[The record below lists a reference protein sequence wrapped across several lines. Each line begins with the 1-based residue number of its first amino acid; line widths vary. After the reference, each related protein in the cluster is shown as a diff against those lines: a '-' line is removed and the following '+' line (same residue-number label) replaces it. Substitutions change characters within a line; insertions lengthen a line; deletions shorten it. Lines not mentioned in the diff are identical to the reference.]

1 MPHLTVCNR
10 QLSWT
15 LTLVLGYLF
24 YLLLGAMVFQLL
36 ERQAEAQSRDQFQ
49 MEKLK
54 FLQNY
59 TCLDRQ
65 ALEQFVQVI
74 MEAWEKGVNP
84 EGNSTNPSNWDF
96 SNSFFFAG
104 TVVTTIGYG
113 NLAPSTVAGQVFCV
127 FYALFGV
134 PLNLAFLN
142 QLGKGLS
149 AHLIDL
155 DRWVHKPGRAQVV
168 QTLTMALFLT
178 AGTLL
183 FLVFP
188 PMIFSYVEGWSYGEG
203 FYFTFITLSTIG
215 FGDYVVGTDPSK
227 HYISV
232 YRSLAAIWIVFGLA
246 WLALIFNL
254 GADLMEKFLQLNWQK
269 PDPETAEATVS
280 KGEDNPDQPRIH
292 IPS

>member
-36 ERQAEAQSRDQFQ
+36 EKQAEAQSRDQFQ

-65 ALEQFVQVI
+65 ALEQFVQII

-168 QTLTMALFLT
+168 QTLTMVLFLT

-246 WLALIFNL
+246 WLALMFNL

>member
-1 MPHLTVCNR
+1 MPHFMVCNR
-10 QLSWT
+10 PLNWT

-24 YLLLGAMVFQLL
+24 YLLLGAAVFHLL
-36 ERQAEAQSRDQFQ
+36 EKQSETKTRDQFQ
-49 MEKLK
+49 IEKLK

-65 ALEQFVQVI
+65 ALEQFVQRLSILIQCRSIYRQLVF
-74 MEAWEKGVNP
+74 
-84 EGNSTNPSNWDF
+84 F
-96 SNSFFFAG
+96 SF
-104 TVVTTIGYG
+104 VKDCYG
-113 NLAPSTVAGQVFCV
+113 NLAPSTVPGQVFCV

-149 AHLIDL
+149 AHLINL
-155 DRWVHKPGRAQVV
+155 ERWFHKPGRARVIQI
-168 QTLTMALFLT
+168 LTMGLFLM

-215 FGDYVVGTDPSK
+215 FGDYVVGTDPNK

-232 YRSLAAIWIVFGLA
+232 YRSLAAIWIIFGLA

-254 GADLMEKFLQLNWQK
+254 GANVMEKFLQLNWQK
-269 PDPETAEATVS
+269 HDTGAGQTSVT
-280 KGEDNPDQPRIH
+280 KTDDNPDPHRIH

>member
-1 MPHLTVCNR
+1 MKDSVIA
-10 QLSWT
+10 S
-15 LTLVLGYLF
+15 G
-24 YLLLGAMVFQLL
+24 
-36 ERQAEAQSRDQFQ
+36 S
-49 MEKLK
+49 K
-54 FLQNY
+54 
-59 TCLDRQ
+59 
-65 ALEQFVQVI
+65 VI
-74 MEAWEKGVNP
+74 MEAWEKGINP

-113 NLAPSTVAGQVFCV
+113 NLAPSTVPGQVFCV

-149 AHLIDL
+149 AHLINL
-155 DRWVHKPGRAQVV
+155 ERWVHKPGRARIIQA
-168 QTLTMALFLT
+168 LTMVFFLT
-178 AGTLL
+178 VGTLL

-188 PMIFSYVEGWSYGEG
+188 PMIFSYVEGWTYGEG

-215 FGDYVVGTDPSK
+215 FGDYVVGTDPNK
-227 HYISV
+227 HYISI

-246 WLALIFNL
+246 WLALILNL

-269 PDPETAEATVS
+269 PNPATVEAGATKS
-280 KGEDNPDQPRIH
+280 EENPEQPRIC

>member
-1 MPHLTVCNR
+1 MPHLMVCNR
-10 QLSWT
+10 PLSWT

-24 YLLLGAMVFQLL
+24 YLLLGALVFQLL
-36 ERQAEAQSRDQFQ
+36 EKQAEAKSRDQFQ
-49 MEKLK
+49 LEKLK

-113 NLAPSTVAGQVFCV
+113 NLAPSTMPGQVFCV

-149 AHLIDL
+149 THLINL
-155 DRWVHKPGRAQVV
+155 EKWVHKPGRARVA
-168 QTLTMALFLT
+168 QTLAMGLFLI
-178 AGTLL
+178 AGSLL

-215 FGDYVVGTDPSK
+215 FGDYVVGTDPNK
-227 HYISV
+227 HYISA
-232 YRSLAAIWIVFGLA
+232 YRGLAAIWIVFGLV

-269 PDPETAEATVS
+269 PDPGTEETTVA
-280 KGEDNPDQPRIH
+280 KLEETCDHPRIH

>member
-1 MPHLTVCNR
+1 MPHLTVCKR
-10 QLSWT
+10 PLSWT

-24 YLLLGAMVFQLL
+24 YLLLGATVFQLL
-36 ERQAEAQSRDQFQ
+36 EKQAETKSRDQFQ
-49 MEKLK
+49 LEKLK

-74 MEAWEKGVNP
+74 MEAWENGVNP

-113 NLAPSTVAGQVFCV
+113 NLAPSTVSGKVFCV

-149 AHLIDL
+149 ARLINL
-155 DRWVHKPGRAQVV
+155 ERWVHKPSQARVA
-168 QTLTMALFLT
+168 QTLAMGFFLT
-178 AGTLL
+178 AGSLL

-215 FGDYVVGTDPSK
+215 FGDYVVGTDPNK
-227 HYISV
+227 HYISI

-254 GADLMEKFLQLNWQK
+254 GANLMEKFLQLNWQRRDPGTEETPVAK
-269 PDPETAEATVS
+269 LEETPDH
-280 KGEDNPDQPRIH
+280 PRIH